1 MIINKQHIHKIIVGL
16 GNPGLNH
23 AGSRHNLG
31 FRLIDLL
38 AEEYSVDL
46 NLKDKV
52 MVYGQGD
59 IKSSK
64 ILLVKPKTYVNNSGI
79 SVKRILELYSLEM
92 TELIVL
98 YDDMDLIPGKIR
110 FRSRGSAGGHNGI
123 KSIIDSCQTVVFDRL
138 RLGIGRPTHGN
149 EVNYVLGHPELED
162 VSEINSSLESSV
174 DALEFYLDKGILATM
189 DRYN

>member
-1 MIINKQHIHKIIVGL
+1 LIINKQHIHKIIVGL

-138 RLGIGRPTHGN
+138 RLGIGMPTHGN